1 MLDGELGSTAEAP
14 MSATVNFNVTSTG
27 EVVTHTQALA
37 YMFRGKALAEMNLD
51 EYVACIVIVA
61 GKLPR
66 RSRRDRSNG
75 TFAFEHLGNG
85 RLCPFKEVLHNKIV
99 SKVFLPNPSGRF
111 RPPPP
116 GTEPKLGTQAHRV
129 WTVANTKFVRYF
141 STLLIPWS
149 VETGCVPGFDDRDE
163 FIKQVGALCGWAP
176 NPEGDAEEVDSRVE
190 SAVTRRKSLLERGAS
205 RHLVQG
211 ETYTD
216 ALRLIHGEAD
226 GLPGITVDLLGPLLR
241 LGIFGSAAAG
251 LLGSVVR
258 SLDTRLP
265 ELGLEGFRPWVEVRY
280 EVTRLKPDQAAI
292 RWRELPPS
300 AWLKEHVDAAGRVWV
315 RERGLSLG
323 VDPGFSEP
331 RRPRPGVGLFLD
343 QRENRARLSRRAERE
358 GGEWLNLFAHT
369 GAFSVALLAAG
380 AERVVSVDLS
390 ASYLAWLQEN
400 LERNFNQGEDLA
412 RHESIRKEGRR
423 YMASLPSG
431 HCFAGIVLDP
441 PTAAS
446 AGRHYWS
453 IKRDLEPLVGDCL
466 ERLQSGGV
474 LLVSRNDRFA
484 PSALRQL
491 VERIAG
497 RRRVPLARL
506 DVTGPGPDFPRVK
519 GFQEGDPFC
528 GIVAQRA

>member
-1 MLDGELGSTAEAP
+1 MSLLKGNGKTSSSRCGHGPVCFSDMAGSRHLKVFRVSRATARVLGGGHPWILPDAESDDPKEFRPGSLVQVVGPRGRELGWARMEGPGRIAARMWAP
-14 MSATVNFNVTSTG
+14 
-27 EVVTHTQALA
+27 
-37 YMFRGKALAEMNLD
+37 
-51 EYVACIVIVA
+51 A
-61 GKLPR
+61 GKP
-66 RSRRDRSNG
+66 
-75 TFAFEHLGNG
+75 
-85 RLCPFKEVLHNKIV
+85 
-99 SKVFLPNPSGRF
+99 
-111 RPPPP
+111 
-116 GTEPKLGTQAHRV
+116 
-129 WTVANTKFVRYF
+129 
-141 STLLIPWS
+141 
-149 VETGCVPGFDDRDE
+149 
-163 FIKQVGALCGWAP
+163 
-176 NPEGDAEEVDSRVE
+176 PEGDAEEVDSRVE